1 MDDQDP
7 DNLLQ
12 RELESL
18 ASNAY
23 NPDNET
29 APAEP
34 ISTTLTRWSKLL
46 NIPPDSAIDLI
57 MSHRNNLTRTRIS
70 NSHWSSIRA
79 ASEALGY
86 DREAYEYELELQKRK
101 ANVTNLLPVDEDVE
115 SRNRMTFL
123 VEVSGLLSSVEA
135 IRKAAG
141 LDEMPE
147 TVEGWSVEEE
157 REVEMCVVGSKEKK
171 AILRWAAEEGGGFEP
186 TILVNP
192 KSMQ

>member
-1 MDDQDP
+1 MDDQDH
-7 DNLLQ
+7 LLQ

-18 ASNAY
+18 AGNAY
-23 NPDNET
+23 NPSDPTNT
-29 APAEP
+29 PAEP
-34 ISTTLTRWSKLL
+34 ISTTLTRWTNLF

-70 NSHWSSIRA
+70 DEHWSSIRA
-79 ASEALGY
+79 DREAQGY
-86 DREAYEYELELQKRK
+86 DREAHEYELELQKRK

-115 SRNRMTFL
+115 SRMTFL
-123 VEVSGLLSSVEA
+123 VEVNGLLSSVEA

-141 LDEMPE
+141 LEEMPQ
-147 TVEGWSVEEE
+147 TVDGWSVEEK
-157 REVEMCVVGSKEKK
+157 REVEMCIVGSREKK
-171 AILRWAAEEGGGFEP
+171 AILQWAAEEGGGFEP